1 MSKTIAFIGLG
12 IMGLPMAKNLVS
24 AGFTVRGYNRTP
36 AKAQA
41 LAEAGGKAAGTIA
54 EAVDGA
60 EVIITMV
67 PDSPD
72 VEDVLLGEDGI
83 LAAAS
88 SGATWIDFST
98 IRPDVAKSL
107 AEQAAAKGLK
117 PLDAPVSGGE
127 PGAIDGVL
135 SIMVG
140 GDRGDFD
147 AMADVFAAVGKT
159 IVLVGPS
166 GAGQTVKAANQLIVA
181 GNIGLL
187 AEAVVFLEAYGV
199 ETTSALEVLG
209 GGLAGSKVLEQKGQK
224 MLDRSFDPGFR
235 LQLHH
240 KDMGI
245 VTAAAREAGVAIP
258 LGSTVAQL
266 VASTVQQGNG
276 GLDHSGLFTVVEQ
289 LSGKDQG

>member
-24 AGFTVRGYNRTP
+24 AGFTVRGFNRTP
-36 AKAQA
+36 AKAEA
-41 LAEAGGKAAGTIA
+41 LAEAGGQAAATIA
-54 EAVDGA
+54 AAVAGA
-60 EVIITMV
+60 DVIITMV

-72 VEDVLLGEDGI
+72 DENVLLGDDGI
-83 LAAAS
+83 LASAAA
-88 SGATWIDFST
+88 GATWIDFPT
-98 IRPDVAKSL
+98 IRADVATDR
-107 AEQAAAKGLK
+107 AEQAKEKGLK

-140 GDRGDFD
+140 GEKSDVDAVSEVFD
-147 AMADVFAAVGKT
+147 AVGKT

-199 ETTSALEVLG
+199 ETTSAL
-209 GGLAGSKVLEQKGQK
+209 Q
-224 MLDRSFDPGFR
+224 
-235 LQLHH
+235 
-240 KDMGI
+240 
-245 VTAAAREAGVAIP
+245 
-258 LGSTVAQL
+258 
-266 VASTVQQGNG
+266 
-276 GLDHSGLFTVVEQ
+276 
-289 LSGKDQG
+289 